1 MKRILPFSLLIL
13 MCGVLWAQE
22 PESAPVTMQSPAV
35 EQSPDVPVTPMA
47 ETPIFRVQVVS
58 RSTQAVNYRHHS
70 GKTYVD
76 FHGTSL
82 DPEGKGRARV
92 ESRTGR
98 IEIGVDFEHL
108 PKASTYGPEYLT
120 YVLWAITPE
129 GRAANLGEV
138 VPKDGKS
145 EITVSTTL
153 QAFGMIVTAEP
164 YFAVTR
170 PSDRVVLE
178 NVIRKDTKGW
188 EEPIDTKFDV
198 LERGEYTLDVKP
210 EQLPSMTAD
219 AKTPVNLLEAR
230 NAVAIAK
237 AAQAERYAPDVLRKA
252 EDFLARGEDY
262 LVRKQG
268 EKAIGTVTRGAVQ
281 AAEDARLISIRRKRE
296 EDEAAKR
303 HALEQQTA
311 DAQAR
316 ATSEAEQ
323 RAQADRDRQSADE
336 QRRLA
341 EQARLDAEQ
350 ARQQAEAAKADA
362 EAARQQALA
371 QQQSAEAEAERA
383 RQAAS
388 QAEQDKEQTRQR
400 LLAQLNQVL
409 QTRESA
415 RGLIV
420 SMPDVL
426 FDFNKYT
433 LKAGARERLAK
444 VAGILQAYP
453 GLRVQIEGHTDNV
466 GSEEYNQKLSEE
478 RANSVREFLVSQ
490 GVPSGSVT
498 ERGLGENDPV
508 ATNATAAGRQL
519 NRRVDMVVNG
529 EAIGGAGTSG
539 AANTVAPGP
548 NQPAMPITNQPG
560 TPMNTQPGTE
570 IPH

>member
-1 MKRILPFSLLIL
+1 
-13 MCGVLWAQE
+13 
-22 PESAPVTMQSPAV
+22 
-35 EQSPDVPVTPMA
+35 
-47 ETPIFRVQVVS
+47 
-58 RSTQAVNYRHHS
+58 
-70 GKTYVD
+70 
-76 FHGTSL
+76 
-82 DPEGKGRARV
+82 
-92 ESRTGR
+92 
-98 IEIGVDFEHL
+98 
-108 PKASTYGPEYLT
+108 
-120 YVLWAITPE
+120 
-129 GRAANLGEV
+129 
-138 VPKDGKS
+138 
-145 EITVSTTL
+145 
-153 QAFGMIVTAEP
+153 
-164 YFAVTR
+164 
-170 PSDRVVLE
+170 
-178 NVIRKDTKGW
+178 
-188 EEPIDTKFDV
+188 
-198 LERGEYTLDVKP
+198 
-210 EQLPSMTAD
+210 
-219 AKTPVNLLEAR
+219 
-230 NAVAIAK
+230 VAIAK

-262 LVRKQG
+262 LARKQG

-316 ATSEAEQ
+316 AAAEAEQ
-323 RAQADRDRQSADE
+323 RAQADRDRQAADE

-341 EQARLDAEQ
+341 EQAKLEADQ

-362 EAARQQALA
+362 LA
-371 QQQSAEAEAERA
+371 QQQAAQAEAERA
-383 RQAAS
+383 RQAAN

-433 LKAGARERLAK
+433 LKPGARERLAK
-444 VAGILQAYP
+444 VAGILEAYP
-453 GLRVQIEGHTDNV
+453 GLTVQIEGHTDNV
-466 GSEEYNQKLSEE
+466 GSEEYNQKLSEQ

-490 GVPSGSVT
+490 GVPSNSVT

-529 EAIGGAGTSG
+529 EAIGGAGTTG
-539 AANTVAPGP
+539 AANTIAPGP
-548 NQPAMPITNQPG
+548 NQPAMPVTNQPG
-560 TPMNTQPGTE
+560 TPMNTQPTTE